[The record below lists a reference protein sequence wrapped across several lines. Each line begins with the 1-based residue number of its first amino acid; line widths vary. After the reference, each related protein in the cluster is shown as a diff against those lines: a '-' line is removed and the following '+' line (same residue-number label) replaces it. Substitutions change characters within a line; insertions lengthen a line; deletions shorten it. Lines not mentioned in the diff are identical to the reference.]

1 MLIYNKAGIMTL
13 KIICSDC
20 HAEAQPLDWR
30 CTVCGGVLD
39 FAELPPFSAKSI
51 KMDDTTLWRYREW
64 LPIERRISLGEGMTP
79 LVETEVNGRKIRA
92 KLEYLNPT
100 GSYKDRGTTTMMNHI
115 AAYDVAEVI
124 DDSSGNAGASI
135 AAYASALGIPA
146 RIFVPASGSPAKK
159 ALIRAF
165 GGTLE
170 EIAGAQ
176 NLKTEACHK
185 AAETTTYAS
194 HAWSPFFLLGQ
205 ITAGFEIWE
214 QTLPNFPDAIVVPV
228 GHGAL
233 FLGIARGFQLL
244 KQAKLINVVPRMI
257 AVQSEKLDPIVQG
270 YESQA
275 EIPPRVIESERT
287 IADGIMVDVPVR
299 GKEVLQVIRATNG
312 AAFRVSDAEIQQA
325 QEALA
330 RRGLIA
336 EPTSAA
342 TVAALPQLE
351 AMFGANQRIVCC
363 LTGNGLKNIGK

>member
-1 MLIYNKAGIMTL
+1 MTL

-79 LVETEVNGRKIRA
+79 LVETEVNGRKILA

-115 AAYDVAEVI
+115 AAYDVTEVI

-146 RIFVPASGSPAKK
+146 RIFVPASGSAVKK

-176 NLKTEACHK
+176 NLKTEACHQ
-185 AAETTTYAS
+185 AAESTTYAS

-214 QTLPNFPDAIVVPV
+214 QTLPDFPDAIVVPV

-233 FLGIARGFQLL
+233 FLGIARAFQLL
-244 KQAKLINVVPRMI
+244 KQAKLIHVVPRMI
-257 AVQSEKLDPIVQG
+257 AIQSEKLDPIVQG

-275 EIPPRVIESERT
+275 EVPPLVIESERT

-312 AAFRVSDAEIQQA
+312 AAFRVSDEEIQQA
-325 QEALA
+325 WEALA

-351 AMFGANQRIVCC
+351 AMFGVNQRIVCC